1 MKVSAPHHNKITHIE
16 TQRLILR
23 LPPPSEAAKV
33 VRYLQ
38 KNREHLANSGP
49 AYPQDYFNQSFW
61 EERLAQNIADAQDD
75 KSLRMFMY
83 ERPVRT
89 VDSAFETDKSAN
101 QPPSIVHNDL
111 EGELAYDNDIIGGV
125 NLNEIV
131 RRAAQFCYLGYGID
145 EHHQGCG
152 LMTEAVQAIVKYA
165 FEEMNIHRIMANYM
179 PINKRSGA
187 LLERLGFTVEGIA
200 RDYLHING
208 VWQDHVLTSL
218 TNSQWKSN
226 LT

>member
-16 TQRLILR
+16 TQRLILC
-23 LPPPSEAAKV
+23 LPPPAEAVKV

-61 EERLAQNIADAQDD
+61 EERLAQNIADAHDD

-83 ERPVRT
+83 EKLVR
-89 VDSAFETDKSAN
+89 SADKTFETNESAN
-101 QPPSIVHNDL
+101 LQPSILHSDI
-111 EGELAYDNDIIGGV
+111 EDELAYDSDIIGGV

-152 LMTEAVQAIVKYA
+152 LMTEAVQAIVKHA

-187 LLERLGFTVEGIA
+187 LLERLGFTVEGTA
-200 RDYLHING
+200 CDYLHING
-208 VWQDHVLTSL
+208 KWQDHVLTSL
-218 TNSQWKSN
+218 TNPQWKPN